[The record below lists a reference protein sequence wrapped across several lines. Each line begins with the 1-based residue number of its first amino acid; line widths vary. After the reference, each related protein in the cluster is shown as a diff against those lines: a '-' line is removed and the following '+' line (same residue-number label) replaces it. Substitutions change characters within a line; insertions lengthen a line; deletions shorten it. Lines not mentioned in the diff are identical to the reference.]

1 MFADCFILGSRL
13 VLILEDLL
21 WVLTDSQLRAAL
33 YFVESLA
40 GMVQKSTEVSRK
52 RKAARKIEVWP
63 VKFF

>member
-1 MFADCFILGSRL
+1 
-13 VLILEDLL
+13 LL

-52 RKAARKIEVWP
+52 RKAARKIEV
-63 VKFF
+63 

>member
-40 GMVQKSTEVSRK
+40 GMVQKATEVSRK
-52 RKAARKIEVWP
+52 RKAARKIEVC
-63 VKFF
+63 VLKFL